1 MEAAVNEGYEIIA
14 WKREDVVGTSVYVTR
29 CCLVSAMNIIA
40 GNSDVVE
47 IQVFDNLSEDY
58 VTKDDITLNPREEFH
73 CSLLNKW
80 KGYI

>member
-1 MEAAVNEGYEIIA
+1 MNNGYEIIA
-14 WKREDVVGTSVYVTR
+14 WKREDVVGTSVHVIR
-29 CCLVSAMNIIA
+29 CCLVSALNIIA

-58 VTKDDITLNPREEFH
+58 VTKDDITLNPHEAFH

-80 KGYI
+80 KGYV